1 MSYSVVIDEER
12 KRVVTKWGGSATDEG
27 LMAYQKSV
35 WSDPAVQSFDE
46 VIDFRA
52 TTDISVT
59 SDGLRDVASFAAA
72 TDRAQECTRFAIV
85 VGNAVSFG
93 LARMYEAFR
102 SLEESATREVTVFDD
117 LDSAIAWLDESR
129 AESGNQRH

>member
-1 MSYSVVIDEER
+1 MSYSVVIDAQR
-12 KRVVTKWGGSATDEG
+12 RRVVTKWGVAATDEG
-27 LMAYQKSV
+27 LMAYQESV
-35 WSDPAVQSFDE
+35 WSDPAVQFFDE

-52 TTDISVT
+52 TKEISVT
-59 SDGLRDVASFAAA
+59 ADGLRAVAGVAAA
-72 TDRAQECTRFAIV
+72 RDDAESLTRFAIV

-102 SLEESATREVTVFDD
+102 GLEESATREVMVFDD

-129 AESGNQRH
+129 AESDIQPY